1 MSTKVA
7 QGKSK
12 DDLSIP
18 AGGLNLIPLNS
29 DRRTRSNSPVKN
41 RYSLPPNLT
50 DYKLPSIPRMN
61 DDIKSIMSSTSSN
74 QERLKQ
80 AAKSPIAKDYTLLL
94 QTQTHQIMEVNIQF
108 QFHSH

>member
-50 DYKLPSIPRMN
+50 DYKLPSIPRMD

-74 QERLKQ
+74 QERLK
-80 AAKSPIAKDYTLLL
+80 
-94 QTQTHQIMEVNIQF
+94 
-108 QFHSH
+108 